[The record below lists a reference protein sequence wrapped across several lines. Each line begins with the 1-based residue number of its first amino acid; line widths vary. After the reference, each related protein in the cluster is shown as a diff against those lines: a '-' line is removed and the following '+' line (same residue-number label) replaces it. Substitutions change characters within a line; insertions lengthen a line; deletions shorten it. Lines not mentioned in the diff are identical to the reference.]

1 MYLEGFF
8 MVTAIGS
15 LTQVKTN
22 DLSTNQIGKNFN
34 LNKNT
39 LSESK
44 GIVENSV
51 DISQERNLDYLR
63 VEAGVLK
70 NELSGIIANA
80 LLKPLSEG
88 IVKEDPLNSI
98 LSRLVKPAKSILGS
112 ASVGSFS
119 KEELSSFQSAVNQL
133 GNAVLK
139 MSSSTLL
146 RPLNKNAE
154 QSNALN
160 GILISIS
167 NELTGLDS
175 FIQKNL
181 Q

>member
-1 MYLEGFF
+1 
-8 MVTAIGS
+8 MVNVVGK
-15 LTQVKTN
+15 LTQVKQN
-22 DLSTNQIGKNFN
+22 DLSTNQIGRNFN

-39 LSESK
+39 LSE
-44 GIVENSV
+44 GISIGEDSV
-51 DISQERNLDYLR
+51 DISQKRALDFLR

-70 NELSGIIANA
+70 NELPGIIANA

-88 IVKEDPLNSI
+88 IVKESPLNSI

-112 ASVGSFS
+112 ASVDRFS
-119 KEELSSFQSAVNQL
+119 KDKLSSFQAAVKQL
-133 GNAVLK
+133 GNAVSK
-139 MSSSTLL
+139 MSSNTLL

-167 NELTGLDS
+167 KELTGLDS
-175 FIQKNL
+175 FIQKRL
-181 Q
+181 A

>member
-8 MVTAIGS
+8 MVTVIGS
-15 LTQVKTN
+15 LTRVKTN

-44 GIVENSV
+44 SIVEDSV
-51 DISQERNLDYLR
+51 DISQEQNLDYLR
-63 VEAGVLK
+63 VQAGVLK
-70 NELSGIIANA
+70 NELSGMIANA
-80 LLKPLSEG
+80 LLRPLSEG
-88 IVKEDPLNSI
+88 MVKEDPLNSI
-98 LSRLVKPAKSILGS
+98 LSRLIKPAKSILGS
-112 ASVGSFS
+112 ASVGSFF
-119 KEELSSFQSAVNQL
+119 KEKLSSFQSAVNQL

-181 Q
+181 

>member
-1 MYLEGFF
+1 
-8 MVTAIGS
+8 MVNVVGK
-15 LTQVKTN
+15 LTQVKQN
-22 DLSTNQIGKNFN
+22 DLSTNQIGRNFN

-39 LSESK
+39 LSE
-44 GIVENSV
+44 GISIGEDSV
-51 DISQERNLDYLR
+51 DISQKRALDFLR

-70 NELSGIIANA
+70 NELPGIIANA

-88 IVKEDPLNSI
+88 IVKESPLNSI

-112 ASVGSFS
+112 ASVDRFS
-119 KEELSSFQSAVNQL
+119 KDKLSSFQAAVKQL
-133 GNAVLK
+133 GNAVSK
-139 MSSSTLL
+139 MSSNTLL

-167 NELTGLDS
+167 KELTGLDS
-175 FIQKNL
+175 FIQKSL
-181 Q
+181 A

>member
-1 MYLEGFF
+1 
-8 MVTAIGS
+8 MVNEIGK
-15 LTQVKTN
+15 LTQVKQN

-44 GIVENSV
+44 SIGEDSV
-51 DISQERNLDYLR
+51 DISQERNLDFLR

-70 NELSGIIANA
+70 NELAGIIANS

-88 IVKEDPLNSI
+88 IVKEDPLNSV

-112 ASVGSFS
+112 ASVDTFS
-119 KEELSSFQSAVNQL
+119 KEKLSSFQSAVKQL
-133 GNAVLK
+133 GSAVSK
-139 MSSSTLL
+139 MTSSALL
-146 RPLNKNAE
+146 SPLNRNAE

-160 GILISIS
+160 GILNSIS

-175 FIQKNL
+175 SIQKKL
-181 Q
+181 

>member
-1 MYLEGFF
+1 
-8 MVTAIGS
+8 MVNDIGK
-15 LTQVKTN
+15 LTQVKQN

-44 GIVENSV
+44 SIGEYSV
-51 DISQERNLDYLR
+51 DISQERNLNYLR
-63 VEAGVLK
+63 VEASVLK
-70 NELSGIIANA
+70 NELAGIIANA

-88 IVKEDPLNSI
+88 IVKKDPLNSI
-98 LSRLVKPAKSILGS
+98 LSRFVKPAKSILGS
-112 ASVGSFS
+112 ASVDIFS
-119 KEELSSFQSAVNQL
+119 KEKLSSFQSAVNEL
-133 GNAVLK
+133 GSAVSK
-139 MSSSTLL
+139 MTSSTLL

-160 GILISIS
+160 GILNSIS

-175 FIQKNL
+175 FIQKSL
-181 Q
+181 